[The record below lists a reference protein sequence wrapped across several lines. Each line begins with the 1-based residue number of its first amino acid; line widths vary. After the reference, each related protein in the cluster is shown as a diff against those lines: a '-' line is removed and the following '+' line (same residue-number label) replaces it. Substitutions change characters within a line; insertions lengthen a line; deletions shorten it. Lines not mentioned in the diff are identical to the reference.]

1 MSSFKLLSL
10 VLITSL
16 VIVTGC
22 KKQPSVINFEQ
33 AHNPASQKIMAP
45 GLGTIG
51 IIKEKQIFVYYLNE
65 SHRWILDKVSQFEIP
80 ENTQGVLA
88 LGMGFLGV
96 VQDRVMYFYYLDAE
110 HQWTRDEYVM
120 FVLPRNYER
129 LSTMRMPWDVGQIVV
144 EEISGL
150 LSFYYI
156 DESGRWIKDE
166 TAEFVIPP
174 KTDDYLM
181 IGDMEIGIIKD
192 NKLGVYQLTD
202 EGEWVL
208 AENMVLALPDDT
220 QAVLSFESGIIAVL
234 SNDILLRFFELDT
247 MDQTWYYD
255 ESMDFVIP
263 EL

>member
-10 VLITSL
+10 VILVNLLIG
-16 VIVTGC
+16 VGC
-22 KKQPSVINFEQ
+22 KKQPSVINIEQ
-33 AHNPASQKIMAP
+33 AHNPVSQKIMAP

-51 IIKEKQIFVYYLNE
+51 IIQEKQIFVYYLNE

-88 LGMGFLGV
+88 LGMGFVGV

-110 HQWTRDEYVM
+110 HQWTRDDDVM

-129 LSTMRMPWDVGQIVV
+129 ISTMRMPWDVGQIVV
-144 EEISGL
+144 EEINGL

-174 KTDDYLM
+174 NSDDYIML
-181 IGDMEIGIIKD
+181 GDMEIGIVKD
-192 NKLGVYQLTD
+192 NKLGVFQLSD
-202 EGEWVL
+202 DGNWVM
-208 AENMVLALPDDT
+208 AENMILVLPENT
-220 QAVLSFESGIIAVL
+220 QAVLSFEPGIVAVL
-234 SNDILLRFFELDT
+234 SNDILIRFYELDT
-247 MDQTWYYD
+247 MEERWYSD